1 MLIKNFFDKIDRA
14 IEEKKNFVYY
24 LIGNN
29 GTGKSRILNALSNSV
44 IEKPRVTKSICISN
58 TLYDKFKP
66 LDKKEIYLGL
76 RTVNNAIFFTAVEK
90 TICDLL
96 LKCMK
101 NKTLHLLEKDLGIT
115 FSIKLT
121 KNEKKHKI
129 TTYFDNRK
137 LKNNHLNKFLDEGDE
152 NEIMSIAG
160 QIIKFDMLTEKQQK
174 AIDKFLTLNPN
185 NLNLISEK
193 KGVNFTFEQLSSGEQ
208 NRILLSAKILSY
220 ICNDSVILIDE
231 PEVSLHLHWQVEF
244 HKSLNSFIEKF
255 EGVTVIIATHSPVIV
270 SEGYKYDH
278 SEAIIILESENN
290 LSDKNTQ
297 FIEIKD
303 KNSKNFEGIVYD
315 FFDTATYRS
324 IIVDEEIAKILCQIT
339 DENRVNSISKL
350 NKIKEKVGNVNDTK
364 EIINDAIRIISQ
376 NKDIVKS
383 EKE

>member
-1 MLIKNFFDKIDRA
+1 
-14 IEEKKNFVYY
+14 
-24 LIGNN
+24 
-29 GTGKSRILNALSNSV
+29 
-44 IEKPRVTKSICISN
+44 
-58 TLYDKFKP
+58 
-66 LDKKEIYLGL
+66 
-76 RTVNNAIFFTAVEK
+76 
-90 TICDLL
+90 
-96 LKCMK
+96 MK

-174 AIDKFLTLNPN
+174 VIDKFLTLNPN

-244 HKSLNSFIEKF
+244 HKSLNSFIE
-255 EGVTVIIATHSPVIV
+255 
-270 SEGYKYDH
+270 
-278 SEAIIILESENN
+278 N
-290 LSDKNTQ
+290 L
-297 FIEIKD
+297 
-303 KNSKNFEGIVYD
+303 
-315 FFDTATYRS
+315 
-324 IIVDEEIAKILCQIT
+324 
-339 DENRVNSISKL
+339 
-350 NKIKEKVGNVNDTK
+350 KV
-364 EIINDAIRIISQ
+364 
-376 NKDIVKS
+376 
-383 EKE
+383 

>member
-174 AIDKFLTLNPN
+174 VIDKFLTLNPN

-244 HKSLNSFIEKF
+244 HKSLNSFIE
-255 EGVTVIIATHSPVIV
+255 
-270 SEGYKYDH
+270 
-278 SEAIIILESENN
+278 N
-290 LSDKNTQ
+290 L
-297 FIEIKD
+297 
-303 KNSKNFEGIVYD
+303 
-315 FFDTATYRS
+315 
-324 IIVDEEIAKILCQIT
+324 
-339 DENRVNSISKL
+339 
-350 NKIKEKVGNVNDTK
+350 KV
-364 EIINDAIRIISQ
+364 
-376 NKDIVKS
+376 
-383 EKE
+383 

>member
-1 MLIKNFFDKIDRA
+1 MLINNFCDKIDHS

-29 GTGKSRILNALSNSV
+29 GTGKSRILNTLSNSV
-44 IEKPRVTKSICISN
+44 VEKPHVTKSICISN

-76 RTVNNAIFFTAVEK
+76 RTVNNAIFFSAVEK

-101 NKTLHLLEKDLGIT
+101 NKTLHLLEEDLGIA

-121 KNEKKHKI
+121 KNEKKHQI

-137 LKNNHLNKFLDEGDE
+137 LKNNYLSNFLKEGDE

-160 QIIKFDMLTEKQQK
+160 QIIKFDKLTENQQN
-174 AIDKFLTLNPN
+174 AINNFLTLNPN
-185 NLNLISEK
+185 NLNLISSK
-193 KGVNFTFEQLSSGEQ
+193 KGVKFTFEQLSSGEQ

-244 HKSLNSFIEKF
+244 HKSLDSFIKKF

-278 SEAIIILESENN
+278 SAAIIILESENN
-290 LSDKNTQ
+290 ISDEATQ
-297 FIEIKD
+297 FIEIRD
-303 KNSKNFEGIVYD
+303 KSSKNFG
-315 FFDTATYRS
+315 YR
-324 IIVDEEIAKILCQIT
+324 L
-339 DENRVNSISKL
+339 
-350 NKIKEKVGNVNDTK
+350 
-364 EIINDAIRIISQ
+364 
-376 NKDIVKS
+376 
-383 EKE
+383 